1 MRMIKATTLLIMA
14 FSVLSSDNAFGRAD
28 PLQLNPNPMS
38 FSGSADGTHVGTPIT
53 SNWTGENSVRYG
65 FECAR
70 AGLGKCYVKRVRAL
84 ALGDKV
90 NGVYY
95 SDGKHQY
102 SVYRIPGVPG
112 LGYAF
117 GLKDNNDSVEYN
129 PVDGQG
135 DPSAGT
141 IVYPQEGS
149 TVNKHVNRI
158 SLKAKIIFVV
168 TGEHLVSGSYHI
180 PPLVIAKTWSEYGG
194 RHQGNEQSVV
204 TLNATEINI
213 KARACTV
220 NTKSLTYN
228 MGDILIRDLDKI
240 GSTSKLV
247 SKQIS
252 LQCDRNIQLFAG
264 MTDQTD
270 QTNTSSILNLTK
282 DSTGSGVG
290 IQFFFNSDQTPVNFG
305 PDISSKG
312 QPNQRELYVTSM
324 DNESYTL
331 DLKSNY
337 IRTGNLKPGSA
348 NGIASITFSY
358 Q

>member
-1 MRMIKATTLLIMA
+1 MSIIKAFILSLMI
-14 FSVLSSDNAFGRAD
+14 FSVISSNSAFARAD
-28 PLQLNPNPMS
+28 PLELNPPPMS

-53 SNWTGENSVRYG
+53 ANWIGENYVKYG
-65 FECAR
+65 FECTR
-70 AGLGKCYVKRVRAL
+70 AGLGKCYVQRVRAL
-84 ALGDKV
+84 ALGEKV

-102 SVYRIPGVPG
+102 SVYRVPGVPG
-112 LGYAF
+112 IGYAF
-117 GLKDNNDSVEYN
+117 GLKDNNDSVDYN

-135 DPSAGT
+135 DPTAGT
-141 IVYPQEGS
+141 IVYPQKGS
-149 TVNKHVNRI
+149 TVNKNVNRV
-158 SLKAKIIFVV
+158 SLKAKIVFVV

-194 RHQGNEQSVV
+194 RHNGNEQSVV
-204 TLNATEINI
+204 TLNSTELNI

-220 NTKSLTYN
+220 NTKSLTFN
-228 MGDILIRDLDKI
+228 MGDVLIRDLDKI
-240 GSTSKLV
+240 GATSKLI

-252 LQCDRNIQLFAG
+252 LQCDKNIHLYAG

-270 QTNTSSILNLTK
+270 QSNTSSVLSLTK
-282 DSTGSGVG
+282 ESTGSGVG
-290 IQFFFNSDQTPVNFG
+290 IQFFFNNDPTPISFG

-312 QPNQRELYVTSM
+312 QPNQRELYITTM
-324 DNESYTL
+324 DNEFYSL

-337 IRTGNLKPGSA
+337 IRTGGLKPGSA
-348 NGIASITFSY
+348 NGIASVTFSY